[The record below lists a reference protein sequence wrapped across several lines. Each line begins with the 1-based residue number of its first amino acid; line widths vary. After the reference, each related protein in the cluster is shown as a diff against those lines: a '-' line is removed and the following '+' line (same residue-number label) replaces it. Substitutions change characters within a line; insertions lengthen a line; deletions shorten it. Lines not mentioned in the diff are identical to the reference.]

1 MTLHDSKTDSR
12 TGPELKLVIKRIQTE
27 VLAGEEPT
35 KLRAVLAQESLMAGA
50 ALEDRLELAR
60 LAQAAGEIEPA
71 LRILEGLARDHSAQ
85 AAPWQA
91 LLDLLAI
98 LGDRGRL
105 ATALGAAREAIGEE
119 EYRRR
124 VQEAGRPSAAPAD
137 AGAVTAPF
145 ESLRSRQEALSRYM
159 GLFSGREDCFARQWA
174 NRAEGKSGYVPE
186 RRPFGP
192 AELEE
197 HLAGRKTYGIYLL
210 QSDARVRTAVL
221 DADLAAKFRQPKLTA
236 DDRRAV
242 LRERH
247 YMMRRIIE
255 ASQPAGARPLVEF
268 SGGKG
273 FHFWYFFDPPVAAGD
288 ARRFLDRVRGAVA
301 GDLQAFDIEVFPKQD
316 ALSGKGLGNLVKLP
330 LGLHRLTGKPSFFIE
345 CADRSN
351 DAQLAF
357 LTNVK
362 PVEAGKMEAFLGVSV
377 QAEVI
382 AHPRVA
388 QWAQEFPELFT
399 LERCCPP
406 LGHLIAACQGGQT
419 LSMREEKVLFH
430 TVGFLPR
437 AKTLLHRLLAEQ
449 SEYNPH
455 LVDFKISRLRGKPLG
470 CRRIHSLLAFVGD
483 QCRFKRKDDYPH
495 PLLHLGPEAG
505 DGGAKAEKIE
515 NLAGA
520 VENLKL
526 AIARVERFMK

>member
-1 MTLHDSKTDSR
+1 MTLQDPKIDAPP
-12 TGPELKLVIKRIQTE
+12 GPDLKLVIKRIQGE
-27 VLAGEEPT
+27 VLAGEEPA
-35 KLRAVLAQESLMAGA
+35 KLRAVLAQASLMAGA
-50 ALEDRLELAR
+50 AIEDRLELAR
-60 LAQAAGEIEPA
+60 LAQAAGEIEAA
-71 LRILEGLARDHSAQ
+71 LRTLEGLTRDHPAL
-85 AAPWQA
+85 AGPWQA

-105 ATALGAAREAIGEE
+105 AAALGGARGAIGEE

-124 VQEAGRPSAAPAD
+124 VQEAGRPPGAPAD

-145 ESLRSRQEALSRYM
+145 ENLRSRQEALSRYM

-186 RRPFGP
+186 RRPFGQ

-210 QSDARVRTAVL
+210 RSDARVHTAVL
-221 DADLAAKFRQPKLTA
+221 DADLAARFRQPKLAA
-236 DDRRAV
+236 DDKRAV

-247 YMMRRIIE
+247 FMTRRIVE
-255 ASQPAGARPLVEF
+255 VSGQAGARPLVEF

-273 FHFWYFFDPPVAAGD
+273 LHFWYFFDPPVAAGE
-288 ARRFLDRVRGAVA
+288 ARRFLDRVRAAVA
-301 GDLQAFDIEVFPKQD
+301 NDLQAFDIEVFPKQD

-345 CADRSN
+345 CADRSHE
-351 DAQLAF
+351 AQLAF
-357 LTNVK
+357 LSGVK
-362 PVEAGKMEAFLGVSV
+362 PVETGKMEAFLGASAP
-377 QAEVI
+377 AEVI

-388 QWAQEFPELFT
+388 KWAQEFPELYR

-406 LGHLIAACQGGQT
+406 IGHLVAACQGGQT
-419 LSMREEKVLFH
+419 LSMREEKVLFQ
-430 TVGFLPR
+430 TLGFLPR
-437 AKTLLHRLLAEQ
+437 AKTLLHRLLAGQ

-470 CRRIHSLLAFVGD
+470 CRRIHSLLAFAGD
-483 QCRFKRKDDYPH
+483 QCRFDRKDDYPH

-515 NLAGA
+515 SLGGA
-520 VENLKL
+520 LENLKI

>member
-1 MTLHDSKTDSR
+1 MTLQDPKSDSR
-12 TGPELKLVIKRIQTE
+12 PGPELKLVIKRIQAE

-50 ALEDRLELAR
+50 AIEDLLELAR
-60 LAQAAGEIEPA
+60 LAQAAGEIA
-71 LRILEGLARDHSAQ
+71 AARRILEGLTRDHPAQ

-98 LGDRGRL
+98 LGDRARL
-105 ATALGAAREAIGEE
+105 ATALGAAREAIGDE

-124 VQEAGRPSAAPAD
+124 VQEAGRPPGAPAD
-137 AGAVTAPF
+137 AEAVTSPF
-145 ESLRSRQEALSRYM
+145 DNLRSRQEAFARYI

-174 NRAEGKSGYVPE
+174 DRAEGRSGYVPE

-197 HLAGRKTYGIYLL
+197 HLAGRRTYGIYLL
-210 QSDARVRTAVL
+210 QTDARVRTAVL
-221 DADLAAKFRQPKLTA
+221 DADLAMKFRQPKLTA
-236 DDRRAV
+236 DDKRAV
-242 LRERH
+242 LRERQ
-247 YMMRRIIE
+247 YLMRRIIE
-255 ASQPAGARPLVEF
+255 VSQQAGARPLIEF

-273 FHFWYFFDPPVAAGD
+273 FHFWYFFEPPAAAGE
-288 ARRFLDRVRGAVA
+288 ARRFLDRVRGSVA

-330 LGLHRLTGKPSFFIE
+330 LGLHRLTGKRSFFIE
-345 CADRSN
+345 CAERSN
-351 DAQLAF
+351 EAQLAF
-357 LTNVK
+357 LSCVK
-362 PVEAGKMEAFLGVSV
+362 PVDAKKLEAFLGASTA
-377 QAEVI
+377 AEVI
-382 AHPRVA
+382 AYPRVA
-388 QWAQEFPELFT
+388 KWAQEFPELFQ
-399 LERCCPP
+399 LEKCCPP
-406 LGHLIAACQGGQT
+406 LGHLIAACQAGRT
-419 LSMREEKVLFH
+419 LSVREEKVLFH

-455 LVDFKISRLRGKPLG
+455 LVDFKISRLRGSPLG
-470 CRRIHSLLAFVGD
+470 CRRIHSLLAFAGD
-483 QCRFKRKDDYPH
+483 QCRLEKKGDYLH
-495 PLLHLGPEAG
+495 PLLHLGPEEG
-505 DGGAKAEKIE
+505 DGGAKAEKVE

-520 VENLKL
+520 IENLKL

>member
-1 MTLHDSKTDSR
+1 MTLQDPKSDSR
-12 TGPELKLVIKRIQTE
+12 PGPELKLVIKRIQAE

-35 KLRAVLAQESLMAGA
+35 KLRAVLAQEGLMAGA
-50 ALEDRLELAR
+50 ALDDRLELAR
-60 LAQAAGEIEPA
+60 LAQAAGEIEAA
-71 LRILEGLARDHSAQ
+71 LRILEGLTRDHPAQ

-105 ATALGAAREAIGEE
+105 AAALGSARGAIDEE

-124 VQEAGRPSAAPAD
+124 VQEVGPPPGLPAD
-137 AGAVTAPF
+137 AEAVTSPF
-145 ESLRSRQEALSRYM
+145 ENLRTRREALARYM

-197 HLAGRKTYGIYLL
+197 HLAGRRTYGIYLL
-210 QSDARVRTAVL
+210 QADARVRTAVL
-221 DADLAAKFRQPKLTA
+221 DADLAMKFRQPKLTA
-236 DDRRAV
+236 DDKRAL
-242 LRERH
+242 LRERQ
-247 YMMRRIIE
+247 YLVRRILE
-255 ASQPAGARPLVEF
+255 VSRQAEARPLIEF

-288 ARRFLDRVRGAVA
+288 ARRALDRVRGTVA

-316 ALSGKGLGNLVKLP
+316 SLSGKGLGNLVKLP
-330 LGLHRLTGKPSFFIE
+330 LGVHRLTGKRSFFIE

-351 DAQLAF
+351 EAQLAF
-357 LTNVK
+357 LSGVQPVDVK
-362 PVEAGKMEAFLGVSV
+362 KLEEFLGASTP
-377 QAEVI
+377 AEVI

-388 QWAQEFPELFT
+388 KWAQEFPELFA

-406 LGHLIAACQGGQT
+406 LGHLIAACQGGKE

-437 AKTLLHRLLAEQ
+437 AKTLLHRLISAQ

-470 CRRIHSLLAFVGD
+470 CRRIHSLLAFAGD
-483 QCRFKRKDDYPH
+483 QCRFTRSDDYPH
-495 PLLHLGPEAG
+495 PLLHLGPEGG
-505 DGGAKAEKIE
+505 DGAAKAEKVE

-520 VENLKL
+520 IENLKL
-526 AIARVERFMK
+526 AIAQVERFMK

>member
-1 MTLHDSKTDSR
+1 MTLQDPKSDSR
-12 TGPELKLVIKRIQTE
+12 PGPELKLVIKRIQAE

-35 KLRAVLAQESLMAGA
+35 KLRAVLAQEGLMAGA
-50 ALEDRLELAR
+50 ALDDRLELAR
-60 LAQAAGEIEPA
+60 LAQAAGEIEAA
-71 LRILEGLARDHSAQ
+71 LRILEGLTRDHPAQ

-105 ATALGAAREAIGEE
+105 AAALGSARRAIDEE

-124 VQEAGRPSAAPAD
+124 VQEVGPPPGLPAD
-137 AGAVTAPF
+137 AEAVTSPF
-145 ESLRSRQEALSRYM
+145 ENLRTRREALARYM

-197 HLAGRKTYGIYLL
+197 HLAGRRTYGIYLL
-210 QSDARVRTAVL
+210 QADARVRTAVL
-221 DADLAAKFRQPKLTA
+221 DADLAMKFRQPKLTA
-236 DDRRAV
+236 DDKRAL
-242 LRERH
+242 LRERQ
-247 YMMRRIIE
+247 YLVRRILE
-255 ASQPAGARPLVEF
+255 VSRQAEARPLIEF

-288 ARRFLDRVRGAVA
+288 ARRALDRVRGTVA

-316 ALSGKGLGNLVKLP
+316 SLSGKGLGNLVKLP
-330 LGLHRLTGKPSFFIE
+330 LGVHRLTGKRSFFIE

-351 DAQLAF
+351 EAQLAF
-357 LTNVK
+357 LSGVQPVDVK
-362 PVEAGKMEAFLGVSV
+362 KLEEFLGASTP
-377 QAEVI
+377 AEVI

-388 QWAQEFPELFT
+388 KWAQEFPELFA

-406 LGHLIAACQGGQT
+406 LGHLIAACQGGKE

-437 AKTLLHRLLAEQ
+437 AKTLLHRLISAQ

-470 CRRIHSLLAFVGD
+470 CRRIHSLLAFAGD
-483 QCRFKRKDDYPH
+483 QCRFTRSDDYPH
-495 PLLHLGPEAG
+495 PLLHLGPEGG
-505 DGGAKAEKIE
+505 DGAAKAEKVE

-520 VENLKL
+520 IENLKL
-526 AIARVERFMK
+526 AIAQVERFMK

>member
-1 MTLHDSKTDSR
+1 MTLQDPKSDSR
-12 TGPELKLVIKRIQTE
+12 PGPELKLVIKRIQAE

-50 ALEDRLELAR
+50 ALDDRLELAR
-60 LAQAAGEIEPA
+60 LAQAAGEIA
-71 LRILEGLARDHSAQ
+71 AARRMLECLTRDHPAQ
-85 AAPWQA
+85 VGPWQA
-91 LLDLLAI
+91 LLDLLTI
-98 LGDRGRL
+98 LGDRGKL
-105 ATALGAAREAIGEE
+105 ATALGAARAAIGEE

-124 VQEAGRPSAAPAD
+124 VQEAGRPPSVPAD
-137 AGAVTAPF
+137 AGAATRPF
-145 ESLRSRQEALSRYM
+145 ECLRSRQEALSRYM

-186 RRPFGP
+186 RRPFGS

-210 QSDARVRTAVL
+210 QSDARVHTAVL
-221 DADLAAKFRQPKLTA
+221 DADLGMKFRRPKLTA

-247 YMMRRIIE
+247 FMMRRIIE
-255 ASQPAGARPLVEF
+255 VSGQAGARPLIEF

-273 FHFWYFFDPPVAAGD
+273 FHFWYFFEPPAAAGE
-288 ARRFLDRVRGAVA
+288 ARRFLDRVRGSVA

-330 LGLHRLTGKPSFFIE
+330 LGLHRLTGKRSFFIE
-345 CADRSN
+345 CAERSN
-351 DAQLAF
+351 EAQLAF
-357 LTNVK
+357 LSCVK
-362 PVEAGKMEAFLGVSV
+362 PVDAKKLEAFLGASTA
-377 QAEVI
+377 AEVI
-382 AHPRVA
+382 AYPRVA
-388 QWAQEFPELFT
+388 KWAQEFPELFQ
-399 LERCCPP
+399 LEKCCPP
-406 LGHLIAACQGGQT
+406 LGHLIAACQAGRT
-419 LSMREEKVLFH
+419 LSVREEKVLFH

-455 LVDFKISRLRGKPLG
+455 LVDFKISRLRGSPLG
-470 CRRIHSLLAFVGD
+470 CRRIHSLLAFAGD
-483 QCRFKRKDDYPH
+483 QCRFEKKGDYLH

-505 DGGAKAEKIE
+505 DGGARAEKIE
-515 NLAGA
+515 SLAGA
-520 VENLKL
+520 LENLKL
-526 AIARVERFMK
+526 AIVQLERFMK